1 MAKKVDTSNQGK
13 WGNSAGWDTVGGLS
27 QTQDNTKSPGSSAS
41 TGSSSTSG
49 SQGGGSSG
57 SGGGSRW
64 DNYSP
69 AYDKHTGVDYSRNPA
84 LAGQTVRQG
93 MYDVTYDE
101 LGYAKSGTKT
111 SDSPGYIVDGTY
123 YNGDGTPYN
132 GTYRDSGGNYVAQS
146 GVDQGTDYQAHIN
159 AAVAK
164 GDYAGAA
171 MYEQLRNEKINSPD
185 YTGKQTATNL
195 YSSYLPSSISQKQQ
209 NYGTWEDFLNA
220 SGYQDYNEQ
229 VQAAIKAAVEAATQS
244 YNQQISTTN
253 QDSAELA
260 RQAYVAK
267 MLGWKNLDQQLSA
280 SGYAGGMADSQK
292 IQTETNYQNN
302 LNSIEQQR
310 LATVK
315 ELQSAISQAQLSG
328 NQQMAE
334 SLSSYLQNLQSQW
347 SSYVQQQESMNNAD
361 YWNQKQMDNS
371 NYWNR
376 KQMNNDN
383 YWNQQNLD
391 TQNQATARTNAME
404 LLSAGVM
411 PDSNTL
417 NAAGLTQTE
426 AAAIRSVYLNA
437 LQSKKATKTTGISG
451 SGSGGTYGGYN
462 NGSLTTAQV
471 QQMQSKLGVNPDGLW
486 GSASSK
492 ASGGLTAEQAWA
504 KYGGGVDNIFNSNM
518 QRMAA
523 LLAQGNSK
531 AASDY
536 ISQYTSKMSATQKQA
551 VESLMAKY
559 GY

>member
-84 LAGQTVRQG
+84 LAGQTVQQG
-93 MYDVTYDE
+93 MYSVTYDDM
-101 LGYAKSGTKT
+101 GYAIGGEKT
-111 SDSPGYIVDGTY
+111 SDSPGYVVDGNTY
-123 YNGDGTPYN
+123 DGNGN
-132 GTYRDSGGNYVAQS
+132 LVSGGNFSALGPS
-146 GVDQGTDYQAHIN
+146 GAANQGTDYQALIN

-171 MYEQLRNEKINSPD
+171 VYEKLRNEKINSSD
-185 YTGKQTATNL
+185 YKGNQTVTNL
-195 YSSYLPSSISQKQQ
+195 YGNYLPSAVTKQQ
-209 NYGTWEDFLNA
+209 SQYGTWEDFLAA

-267 MLGWKNLDQQLSA
+267 MLGQKNLDQQLSA

-334 SLSSYLQNLQSQW
+334 SLSGYLQNLQSQW
-347 SSYVQQQESMNNAD
+347 NSYMQNQQQMA
-361 YWNQKQMDNS
+361 
-371 NYWNR
+371 
-376 KQMNNDN
+376 NDN
-383 YWNQQNLD
+383 YWNQQNLNLQNAQMAYNQQTATQD
-391 TQNQATARTNAME
+391 TAYTRAMNLLAT
-404 LLSAGVM
+404 GVM
-411 PDSNTL
+411 PDHSML
-417 NAAGLTQTE
+417 SAAGISAIQ
-426 AAAIRSVYLNA
+426 ANAIRNYYMQGSTGTVT
-437 LQSKKATKTTGISG
+437 ATQNKG
-451 SGSGGTYGGYN
+451 SYGGYN
-462 NGSLTTAQV
+462 NGGLTTAQV
-471 QQMQSKLGVNPDGLW
+471 QQLQKQLGVNPDGKW

-504 KYGGGVDNIFNSNM
+504 EYGGKN
-518 QRMAA
+518 
-523 LLAQGNSK
+523 L
-531 AASDY
+531 SDY
-536 ISQYTSKMSATQKQA
+536 AQLVLRNMKNSVNKNGGLTATQQYTLARQTSDGMLTNDEFNYILDQLGVK
-551 VESLMAKY
+551 
-559 GY
+559 